1 MWYDFIST
9 CSTYSTCEIGIL
21 FQKGKTSS
29 WSLNPCVHLPEPYA
43 NLNRINHINITYAP
57 YYYIELYQMLWPMI
71 DTLYLLVWSSSCTQA
86 TSVKEARCHT
96 SHKIN
101 TPKWLMTSL
110 QVKKKE
116 EGEKMTCQRSMTQK
130 KIYDGNWWWNKGE
143 RKSFKEGVSINHP
156 SHVHLL
162 DQPVNIVLSLW
173 I

>member
-21 FQKGKTSS
+21 FQNGKISS

-43 NLNRINHINITYAP
+43 NLNRINLINITYAP

-71 DTLYLLVWSSSCTQA
+71 DTHYLLVWSSSCTQA

-110 QVKKKE
+110 QVKKRRRKDD
-116 EGEKMTCQRSMTQK
+116 MPK
-130 KIYDGNWWWNKGE
+130 KHDPKKYIWWKLMM
-143 RKSFKEGVSINHP
+143 K
-156 SHVHLL
+156 
-162 DQPVNIVLSLW
+162 
-173 I
+173 